1 MAAGSCHFLEEPCAT
16 GNLGNLAPKN
26 VHPRLALRTIENSKR
41 TAEIFKAL
49 VFGLVIAI
57 VSCSEG
63 LRTSGGAVG
72 VGRATRRSV
81 ILCYLLILVFG
92 YFGTA
97 IFYGKGGG
105 V

>member
-1 MAAGSCHFLEEPCAT
+1 MLRPISGTSTRINGVDDVLVGLSLKGIYT
-16 GNLGNLAPKN
+16 GL
-26 VHPRLALRTIENSKR
+26 
-41 TAEIFKAL
+41 FKAL

-97 IFYGKGGG
+97 IFYGKGSGL
-105 V
+105 